1 MSPEDLQRVMMPFG
15 QIRTAGDA
23 QQGTGLGLPLAKAMI
38 ETGHGGCLEL
48 ASGGLG
54 QGVTAT
60 ATVHLEWQL
69 TAPDPLAWVQI
80 DPAADIDVL
89 CVDDSRIARR
99 MIVKACTERGLT
111 YEQARDGTE
120 AVAAMARRRF
130 SLVTMD
136 RQMPVMK
143 GDAATEAARAAGYTG
158 TIVMVSG
165 DTVSPAQEA
174 ALRGMGVT
182 AFLGKMGT
190 LSIHDAVA
198 RLGELKRDE
207 AAGGGVGG
215 VPGPV
220 SVGAVVGAPAAAV
233 AVVAV

>member
-1 MSPEDLQRVMMPFG
+1 MHR

-23 QQGTGLGLPLAKAMI
+23 QQGTGMGLPLAKAMI

-80 DPAADIDVL
+80 DPAANIDVL

-111 YEQARDGTE
+111 YEQVKDGTE
-120 AVAAMARRRF
+120 AVAAMARHRF

-165 DTVSPAQEA
+165 DTFGPSDLEALQAQ
-174 ALRGMGVT
+174 GVT
-182 AFLGKMGT
+182 AVLPKMGEP
-190 LSIHDAVA
+190 SIRDALV
-198 RLGELKRDE
+198 RLRDLQ
-207 AAGGGVGG
+207 
-215 VPGPV
+215 
-220 SVGAVVGAPAAAV
+220 VGAQTDATADRGK
-233 AVVAV
+233 